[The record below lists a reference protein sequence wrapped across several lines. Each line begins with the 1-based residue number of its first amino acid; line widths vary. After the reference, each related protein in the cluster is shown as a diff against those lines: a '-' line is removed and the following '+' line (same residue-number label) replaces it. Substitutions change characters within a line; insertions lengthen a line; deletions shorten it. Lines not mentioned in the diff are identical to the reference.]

1 VPRAIELL
9 AAFDPLRAARRT
21 RPGARGR
28 RYALLDVFTDSPLE
42 GNQLAVF
49 TDARGLT
56 GEDMQR
62 AARELRLSESV
73 FAFDAAGEGDIA
85 IRIFTPA
92 AELPFAGHPVLGT
105 GIVLASAL
113 ARDRVTLETGMGAVA
128 VRVRREEGRVVSGW
142 MRQPVPSWAP
152 YERAEQLLRA
162 LGVERSGLPL
172 EIYENG
178 PRHVFVELAS
188 VAAVAKLRP
197 DMHALAALGEVCASC
212 FAGLG
217 RHWRT
222 RMFAPALGVEEDPAT
237 GSAAGPLAVHLARHG
252 RIAFGEEIEIAQG
265 AEIGR
270 PSLLYAFAAG
280 SAARVERVE
289 VGGSAVLLGA
299 GELLLG

>member
-9 AAFDPLRAARRT
+9 AAFDPLRVAHRT
-21 RPGARGR
+21 RSGARGR
-28 RYALLDVFTDSPLE
+28 CYALLDVFTENPLE

-49 TDARGLT
+49 MDARGLS

-62 AARELRLSESV
+62 VANELRLSECV
-73 FAFDAAGEGDIA
+73 FALDAEGEGDIA

-92 AELPFAGHPVLGT
+92 TELPFAGHPVLGT
-105 GIVLASAL
+105 GMVLAGAL
-113 ARDRVTLETGMGAVA
+113 AREQVTLETGMGPVS

-142 MRQPVPSWAP
+142 MHQPIPSWAA
-152 YERAEQLLRA
+152 YEHAEQLLRA
-162 LGVERSGLPL
+162 IGAERSGLPL

-178 PRHVFVELAS
+178 PRHVFVECSS
-188 VAAVAKLRP
+188 VEAVSHLRP
-197 DMHALAALGEVCASC
+197 DTRALAALGEVCVSC
-212 FAGLG
+212 FAGGG

-237 GSAAGPLAVHLARHG
+237 GSAAGPLAVHLSRHG

-270 PSLLYAFAAG
+270 PSLLHAFAAG
-280 SAARVERVE
+280 SSERVERVG
-289 VGGSAVLLGA
+289 VGGSGVLIGA

>member
-1 VPRAIELL
+1 VPRAIELF
-9 AAFDPLRAARRT
+9 AAFDPLRAGRRS
-21 RPGARGR
+21 RPGSRGLG
-28 RYALLDVFTDSPLE
+28 YALLHVFTENPLE

-49 TDARGLT
+49 TDARGLS

-62 AARELRLSESV
+62 VARELRLSESV
-73 FAFDAAGEGDIA
+73 FALDAAGEGDIA

-105 GIVLASAL
+105 GMVLASAL
-113 ARDRVTLETGMGAVA
+113 AREQVTLETGMGPVT
-128 VRVRREEGRVVSGW
+128 VRVRREDGRVVSGW
-142 MRQPVPSWAP
+142 MGQPVPSWAR
-152 YERAEQLLRA
+152 YEHAEQLLRA
-162 LGVERSGLPL
+162 LDVERSGLPV

-188 VAAVAKLRP
+188 VAAVSALRP
-197 DMHALAALGEVCASC
+197 DMQALAALGELGASC
-212 FAGLG
+212 FAGG
-217 RHWRT
+217 ERHWRT

-237 GSAAGPLAVHLARHG
+237 GSAAGPLAVHLSRHG

-270 PSLLYAFAAG
+270 PSLLYAFAGG
-280 SAARVERVE
+280 SAAHVERVE
-289 VGGSAVLLGA
+289 VGGSGVLIGA